1 MLQRQTEQENPSHA
15 RDKENASN
23 PVKMVKTPM
32 IGAGLKMRMPGAA
45 ADGHVSPAA
54 SPNSKKMRLMR
65 SPGKASSNLQTPI
78 LKPAGLKDI
87 TNSAVRSRT
96 VNVHTRRTTDSV
108 SPRLLV
114 ESNKKRSLPMLQN
127 NPVAPPSKLHIMNT
141 ASELDF
147 DSMPDSELPEVEVV
161 PREAVRV
168 ESSDDD
174 FFEQY
179 DFSFIIDREAT
190 DDETERSE
198 AMLAEA
204 KKAFEV
210 VQFESELSQ
219 LTIVEDKGTSSTV
232 H

>member
-1 MLQRQTEQENPSHA
+1 MLQRQAEQEDPSNT

-32 IGAGLKMRMPGAA
+32 NGAGLRMRIPSAT

-78 LKPAGLKDI
+78 LKAAGLKDI
-87 TNSAVRSRT
+87 TNSAIRSRT
-96 VNVHTRRTTDSV
+96 VNVNIRRTTDSV
-108 SPRLLV
+108 APRLLV
-114 ESNKKRSLPMLQN
+114 ESSKKRSLPMLQN
-127 NPVAPPSKLHIMNT
+127 NPVAPPSKLYIMNT

-161 PREAVRV
+161 PKEAART
-168 ESSDDD
+168 ESSGDD

-179 DFSFIIDREAT
+179 DFSFIIGREAT

-204 KKAFEV
+204 KKSFES

-219 LTIVEDKGTSSTV
+219 LTIVEDKGT
-232 H
+232 